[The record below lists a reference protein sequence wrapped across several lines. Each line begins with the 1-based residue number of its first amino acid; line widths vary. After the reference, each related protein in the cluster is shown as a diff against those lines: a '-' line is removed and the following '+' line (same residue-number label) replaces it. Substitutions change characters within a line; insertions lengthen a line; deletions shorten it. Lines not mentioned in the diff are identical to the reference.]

1 MKEVSLKAALE
12 KDAGTGSP
20 VYVPVGAGSFWF
32 LGKLGPSHRAHIQVI
47 SGFDFVR
54 KRQKG

>member
-1 MKEVSLKAALE
+1 MKDVSLKATLE

-20 VYVPVGAGSFWF
+20 VHVPVGAGSLWF
-32 LGKLGPSHRAHIQVI
+32 LGKLRPSHRAHIQVI
-47 SGFDFVR
+47 SGFDFVI

>member
-20 VYVPVGAGSFWF
+20 VYVPVGAESLWF
-32 LGKLGPSHRAHIQVI
+32 LGKLGPSHQAHIQVI
-47 SGFDFVR
+47 FLDLILS
-54 KRQKG
+54 